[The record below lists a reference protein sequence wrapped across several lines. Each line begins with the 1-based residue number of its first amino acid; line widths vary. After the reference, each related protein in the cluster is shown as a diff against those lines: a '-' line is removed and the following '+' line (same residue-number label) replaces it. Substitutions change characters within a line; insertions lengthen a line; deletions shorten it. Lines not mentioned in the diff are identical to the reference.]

1 MTEHKHTD
9 ETAPPPGEPTT
20 TQSEPMSQS
29 EPPPTR
35 ELLLLHAG
43 GQTFAVY
50 AEETE
55 AVAAGLKPAPL
66 PHAPRAVL
74 GVVCVRGRMYTLLDP
89 HALLRAQ
96 SDNPPAP
103 AREETHEETHGDA
116 REEMREAAR
125 EEVRE
130 AARGPVVAFVVALR
144 GDEQLA
150 LAADGIERAVSV
162 PAGALETPD
171 PPALRATLELGG
183 ARVHVLDPS
192 RLFDAAT
199 QGTERR
205 RQRL

>member
-9 ETAPPPGEPTT
+9 ENAPTPGEPT
-20 TQSEPMSQS
+20 PRS
-29 EPPPTR
+29 EPPPRSEPTTPTR

-43 GQTFAVY
+43 GETFAVY

-55 AVAAGLKPAPL
+55 AVAAGLKHAPL

-96 SDNPPAP
+96 GDNPHAP
-103 AREETHEETHGDA
+103 AREEAHEETHGDA
-116 REEMREAAR
+116 REEMRE
-125 EEVRE
+125 E
-130 AARGPVVAFVVALR
+130 ARGPVVAFVVALR

-171 PPALRATLELGG
+171 PPAPALRATLERGG

-199 QGTERR
+199 QSTERR